1 MPPEATIPDW
11 RADSLAA
18 RLPQQWRLPLA
29 RLALAWAGLILL
41 TGQAWLGM
49 ADKWWND
56 ATYNHAMFVPLISG
70 WLVWTRREILQKLQ
84 PQGWWPGLVLL
95 AGALMLWLLGTLAG
109 INTAIH
115 LGAVAALIATVPT
128 LLGPRVTYALLF
140 PLAYLLFLVP
150 FGGELVPALQ
160 MITAEIVI
168 FLTEL
173 SGIQAHIDGVFI
185 DTPVGL
191 FEVAEACSGV
201 KFLIAMLALGVLV
214 AQTCFTS
221 WKRRA
226 VFMATA
232 LALPILANGVRAWG
246 TIAIAQV
253 QGIEFAEGFDHVF
266 YGWVFF
272 ALVVAALFAVFWRWF
287 DRDPEDP
294 GIDLEMVQSHAWVAK
309 LETDKGNANAALAGI
324 AIVAVLFAGWASL
337 ASRVEAQLP
346 AAIAAPVVD
355 GWQQVPYEPQVAWEP
370 QASGADQRVLQRY
383 RNAQGQEVDLFVAL
397 YAAQEDGREAS
408 AYGDGALPLDTPWRW
423 LEAADA
429 PGRAKGDYLLANG
442 QVKRLAHTTY
452 RHGDLATGSAAKLK
466 LAVMRD
472 RLLLRAR
479 PTVLVIVSAEE
490 QPGSDMA
497 EMLAAFRQSAGDDA
511 AWMDRIAAG
520 R

>member
-1 MPPEATIPDW
+1 MPRDAVLSAW
-11 RADSLAA
+11 RSDGLAA
-18 RLPQQWRLPLA
+18 RLPQHWRAPVA

-70 WLVWTRREILQKLQ
+70 WLVWTRREVLQDLQ
-84 PQGWWPGLVLL
+84 PSTWWPGLVGL

-109 INTAIH
+109 VNTAIH
-115 LGAVAALIATVPT
+115 LGAVAALMATVPT
-128 LLGPRVTYALLF
+128 LLGPRVTAALLF
-140 PLAYLLFLVP
+140 PLGYMLFLVP

-168 FLTEL
+168 FLTQL
-173 SGIQAHIDGVFI
+173 SGITAHIDGVFI

-214 AQTCFTS
+214 AQTCFKT

-226 VFMATA
+226 IFMAAA

-272 ALVVAALFAVFWRWF
+272 ALVVGAQFAVFWRWF
-287 DRDPEDP
+287 DRDPEDH
-294 GIDLEMVQSHAWVAK
+294 GVDAAK
-309 LETDKGNANAALAGI
+309 LQSNVLLTRLEAFGMRANTGLAGVAAL
-324 AIVAVLFAGWASL
+324 AVLFAAWAGMAL
-337 ASRVEAQLP
+337 RVEADIP
-346 AAIAAPVVD
+346 ATIEVPQFAGWEQVD
-355 GWQQVPYEPQVAWEP
+355 YEPQAEWEP
-370 QASGADQRVLQRY
+370 RAGGADHRVLARY
-383 RNAQGQEVDLFVAL
+383 RNAAGQEVDLFLAL
-397 YAAQEDGREAS
+397 YAAQDDGREAS
-408 AYGDGALPLDTPWRW
+408 AYGEGALPLETAWRW
-423 LEAADA
+423 LEPAAAPADA
-429 PGRAKGDYLLANG
+429 TGDFLLANG
-442 QVKRLAHTTY
+442 RIKRLAQTSYVHDGLT
-452 RHGDLATGSAAKLK
+452 TGSAARLK
-466 LAVMRD
+466 LAVMAD
-472 RLLLRAR
+472 RLLLDPH
-479 PTVLVIVSAEE
+479 PTMLVILSAE
-490 QPGSDMA
+490 QSDGFDP
-497 EMLAAFRQSAGDDA
+497 EDSLAAFRRSLGDDP
-511 AWMDRIAAG
+511 AWMDRIAAN